1 VGIRVYEGFG
11 QTESAGLIS
20 LNLPHECRIGSVGRA
35 LPGTQLRL
43 GEDGEILAAG
53 PHVFAGY
60 LHNADATEATID
72 EEGWLNSCR
81 LNGINPEV
89 YLADV
94 LIRVKSAR
102 RSEIRGLLPD
112 LWKPPD
118 GEPAARWV

>member
-1 VGIRVYEGFG
+1 MHNQWGSLTEFLQSASVPLDNNFAERLLRRIAVSRKNSQFMYTSSGSSYEV
-11 QTESAGLIS
+11 AYS
-20 LNLPHECRIGSVGRA
+20 LVH
-35 LPGTQLRL
+35 
-43 GEDGEILAAG
+43 
-53 PHVFAGY
+53 
-60 LHNADATEATID
+60 
-72 EEGWLNSCR
+72 SCR
-81 LNGINPEV
+81 LNGINPEA